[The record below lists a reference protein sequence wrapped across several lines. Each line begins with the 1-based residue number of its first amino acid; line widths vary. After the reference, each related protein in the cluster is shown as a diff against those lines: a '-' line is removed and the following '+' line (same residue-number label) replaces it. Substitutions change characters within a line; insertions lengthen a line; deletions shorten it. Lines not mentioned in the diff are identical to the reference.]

1 MKEYTIQ
8 VGEVFTEEKARELQ
22 KYLEVKDLELLQCR
36 KDTLKELMREYQ
48 DNELDGK
55 GYDFYFSIRDKI
67 SSI

>member
-22 KYLEVKDLELLQCR
+22 EYLKAKDLELLQCR